1 MCDPAP
7 PAGPATP
14 RLAPP
19 RPAPPRP
26 AAAAVTSA
34 STGAAATARDRRT
47 VQNKHIREVVAAAST
62 WKLDPKDLIAR
73 AGVLLRPFIAH
84 VASPPDRRSLSGQ
97 PLPVAGVA
105 GLAVAGAGPG
115 GGGGGAGQYDDDQ
128 PAPATPDQ
136 AGTPPPDR
144 NGQLAQQG
152 SLTIVRRSSTKKAV
166 NNTPVGPTVIRG
178 GAPGPPGAPPDDSL
192 AGDLES
198 LDLTT
203 ECLPAVDTPDAC
215 DKAAFRLRCLLRQL
229 QLGQVSADLLQS
241 NLLYAARVLEAVFID
256 ETKGPASRGNLEA
269 SRDGSPPADN
279 RWVPE
284 VVRPPPRLAAKAC
297 AALAWAMWRCGAVW

>member
-1 MCDPAP
+1 ME
-7 PAGPATP
+7 AGP
-14 RLAPP
+14 
-19 RPAPPRP
+19 
-26 AAAAVTSA
+26 
-34 STGAAATARDRRT
+34 
-47 VQNKHIREVVAAAST
+47 K
-62 WKLDPKDLIAR
+62 
-73 AGVLLRPFIAH
+73 

-256 ETKGPASRGNLEA
+256 ETKDRADEGPGRPGHLSERTTSGESKPVQRRRLRRPVWARGPASRGNLEA